1 MRKEIII
8 NSAINEL
15 RIAITEDGHLAEYFI
30 ELPEREK
37 VLGNVY
43 YGKISKVVQG
53 IGAAFIDVGRGQDA
67 FLSFSDVDDSYAY
80 STDED
85 EDKIDKKNY
94 GIDEE
99 DFEIDK
105 DEDEDTANNN
115 LTDGNEVNV
124 KQTLAVFSTRY
135 SGDILLNLQPGK
147 EILVQAVREPYGRK
161 GIRVSTEIAIP
172 GRYVVL
178 LPFEKSIAI
187 SKKIYNTPEKKRLR
201 RIARSILPEGF
212 GCIIRTASLN
222 RKDGELLDDW
232 YNVIT
237 NWKKIEQK
245 IQLARMTQTPSLV
258 YQDMTLATSI
268 IRDYF
273 TKNISRVI
281 VDSSKLYNTIIS
293 YLEMAD
299 PKSISK
305 IEYYKGSKP
314 IFEVF
319 SIEKELARTNKRTLS
334 LPSGGDIVID
344 RTEALTVI
352 DVNSGRSNDSD
363 REKNAFQTNLEAAL
377 EVSKQLRLRD
387 IGGIIVVDFIDMMNE
402 YNKNRLYREMIQLIK
417 YDRAK
422 IIIYPITQLGLMQI
436 TRQRMQLNLAD
447 KVSTNCP
454 TCHGT
459 GRIVSNSTLL
469 NSIEKWLKKYTSKKN
484 DFKLE
489 LLVHPQVAEFLTE
502 GDYPI
507 STKLMLKYF
516 VKLIILQVDT
526 LPIDSFKM
534 YSVRT
539 KKDITND
546 YM

>member
-43 YGKISKVVQG
+43 YGKIKRVIQG
-53 IGAAFIDVGRGQDA
+53 IGAAFIDLGKEQDA
-67 FLSFSDVDDSYAY
+67 FLSFSDVDLSYTY
-80 STDED
+80 SDADADADEIEKEDYEVDKEDYEDLAASNPAEENSKTDE
-85 EDKIDKKNY
+85 
-94 GIDEE
+94 G
-99 DFEIDK
+99 
-105 DEDEDTANNN
+105 
-115 LTDGNEVNV
+115 V
-124 KQTLAVFSTRY
+124 KRDLAVFNTRY
-135 SGDILLNLQPGK
+135 SGDIFLNLQEGK

-161 GIRVSTEIAIP
+161 GMRVTTEIGIP

-178 LPFEKSIAI
+178 LPFENSIGI
-187 SKKIYNTPEKKRLR
+187 SKRIWNISERKRLR
-201 RIARSILPEGF
+201 RIARSVLPQGF

-232 YNVIT
+232 YNVLT
-237 NWKKIEQK
+237 NWKRIEQK
-245 IQLARMTQTPSLV
+245 IQLARITQTPSLV

-281 VDSSKLYNTIIS
+281 VDSNKLYNTIVS
-293 YLEMAD
+293 YLEIAD
-299 PKSISK
+299 PKSLNK
-305 IEYYKGSKP
+305 IEYYKGHKP

-319 SIEKELARTNKRTLS
+319 SIEKELARTSKRVLS

-344 RTEALTVI
+344 KTEALTVI
-352 DVNSGRSNDSD
+352 DVNSGRSNDTD
-363 REKNAFQTNLEAAL
+363 RDKNALQTNLEAAY
-377 EVSKQLRLRD
+377 EITKQIRLRD
-387 IGGIIVVDFIDMMNE
+387 IGGIIVVDFIDMINE
-402 YNKNRLYREMIQLIK
+402 NNNNKLYKEMINLIR
-417 YDRAK
+417 YDRSKAT
-422 IIIYPITQLGLMQI
+422 IYPITQLGLMQI

-454 TCHGT
+454 TCYGA
-459 GRIVSNSTLL
+459 GRIISNSTIL
-469 NSIEKWLKKYTSKKN
+469 NSIEKWLKKYTVKKN
-484 DFKLE
+484 DFKVE
-489 LLVHPQVAEFLTE
+489 LLVHPQTAEFLTA

-516 VKLIILQVDT
+516 IKLIILQVDT
-526 LPIDSFKM
+526 MPIDSFRM
-534 YSVRT
+534 HSFRT
-539 KKDITND
+539 QKDITND